1 MENESCLGRELCTL
15 YTHINDSYENGEQN
29 GSTPTNHASHR
40 DCAWT
45 PPQGITS
52 QKGTPA
58 EESRSRIETIP
69 PLEAEYCGGS
79 NVETSAAAEHTCSLC
94 QSLIIRHIGEQL
106 SNLTQGNVSNT
117 SNYSV
122 R

>member
-1 MENESCLGRELCTL
+1 MDT
-15 YTHINDSYENGEQN
+15 
-29 GSTPTNHASHR
+29 
-40 DCAWT
+40 
-45 PPQGITS
+45 PQGITS

-79 NVETSAAAEHTCSLC
+79 NVSTSAAAEHTCSLR

-106 SNLTQGNVSNT
+106 SNLTKAMYRTLRTTLSGKIQEQ
-117 SNYSV
+117 
-122 R
+122 